1 MVELRNG
8 ARDVRA
14 GRGGDPRLPTPLL
27 GSWGSLFFLLAEDPW
42 GPSSN
47 PSPSLLPPFLGE
59 MPLTLQSLG
68 FLLPSSTTEPG
79 KLVPHEF
86 RVARTLK
93 ATVSQKAVTC
103 PKSGTELAAQGPGRL
118 PGCGSRSTLG
128 CNMETNSRETG
139 IPSPSNLPW

>member
-47 PSPSLLPPFLGE
+47 PSPSLLPP
-59 MPLTLQSLG
+59 SL
-68 FLLPSSTTEPG
+68 E
-79 KLVPHEF
+79 K
-86 RVARTLK
+86 
-93 ATVSQKAVTC
+93 C
-103 PKSGTELAAQGPGRL
+103 P
-118 PGCGSRSTLG
+118 
-128 CNMETNSRETG
+128 
-139 IPSPSNLPW
+139 